1 MLNLYYT
8 ENILGLQDVTIKEI
22 KESEKE
28 LIILLE
34 ENLQES
40 ECPCC
45 HNKTK
50 RIHDYRMQTVKD
62 LPAFGKKVTLMIRR
76 RRYCCQC
83 GKRFYRRLSF
93 LPKYQRRTQRM
104 TLNILKELGEL
115 RSYKSVAKSHDI
127 SGSTVIRI
135 FNYISFPKPKE
146 LPRVLGIDE
155 FKGNT
160 GKSKYNTILTDL
172 EKGEVIDILRT
183 RKKVDL
189 ITYFKGFDRSKVE
202 YLVSDMYGVY
212 RDITE
217 TFFPKATYII
227 DRYHWIRQCI
237 WAFERVRKDIQKEV
251 SKEFRIY
258 FKHSR
263 HILIKHSSKL
273 TDEERDRVNIMLF
286 ASPNLSNGYYL
297 KEQLYAIS
305 EEPDTLK
312 QKELLKQ
319 WIRDARDSDIPSF
332 KRCAE
337 TYARWF
343 NPILNSLYYPYSNGY
358 TEGCNNKIKV
368 LKRNAFGFS
377 KFKRFRNR
385 VLYCMR
391 RKA

>member
-50 RIHDYRMQTVKD
+50 RIHDYRTQTVKD

-237 WAFERVRKDIQKEV
+237 WAFERVRKDVQKEV

-343 NPILNSLYYPYSNGY
+343 DPILNSLYYPYSNGY

>member
-1 MLNLYYT
+1 MLNSYYT
-8 ENILGLQDVTIKEI
+8 EKIVGLQDVTIKEI
-22 KESEKE
+22 EESEK
-28 LIILLE
+28 IIRIQLE
-34 ENLQES
+34 EDNQES

-50 RIHDYRMQTVKD
+50 RIHDYRLQRVQD
-62 LPAFGKKVTLMIRR
+62 LPAFGRKVILEIRR
-76 RRYCCQC
+76 RRYTCQC
-83 GKRFYRRLSF
+83 GKHFYRPLSF
-93 LPKYQRRTQRM
+93 LPKYQRRTQRT
-104 TLNILKELGEL
+104 TLNILNELAEVK
-115 RSYKSVAKSHDI
+115 SYASIAKKYNLSN
-127 SGSTVIRI
+127 STIMRI
-135 FNYISFPKPKE
+135 FDNISYSKPRE

-160 GKSKYNTILTDL
+160 GKSKYNAILTDL
-172 EKGEVIDILRT
+172 ENGKVIDILRT
-183 RKKVDL
+183 RNKVDL
-189 ITYFKGFDRSKVE
+189 ITYFKGYDRTKVE

-212 RDITE
+212 RDIAE

-237 WAFERVRKDIQKEV
+237 WAFEAVRKDTQKEI

-263 HILIKHSSKL
+263 HILIKHANKL
-273 TDEERDRVNIMLF
+273 TDEERDRVNVMLF

-297 KEQLYAIS
+297 KEQLYSIS
-305 EEPDTLK
+305 EEPDLLK
-312 QKELLKQ
+312 RKELLKQ

-332 KRCAE
+332 QKCAE

-343 NPILNSLYYPYSNGY
+343 KPILNSLYHPYSNGY

-377 KFKRFRNR
+377 KFMRFRNR
-385 VLYCMR
+385 ILYCMSR
-391 RKA
+391 EA

>member
-1 MLNLYYT
+1 MLNSYYT
-8 ENILGLQDVTIKEI
+8 EKILGLQDVKIKEI
-22 KESEKE
+22 TENKKT
-28 LIILLE
+28 IRILLE
-34 ENLQES
+34 EELQES

-45 HNKTK
+45 HAKTK
-50 RIHDYRMQTVKD
+50 RIHDYRSQIIKD
-62 LPAFGKKVTLMIRR
+62 LPAFGRKVILVIRR

-83 GKRFYRRLSF
+83 GKRFYRPLTF
-93 LPKYQRRTQRM
+93 LPRYQRRTQRM
-104 TLNILKELGEL
+104 TLNILNELAEVK
-115 RSYKSVAKSHDI
+115 SYTSVAKNHDL
-127 SGSTVIRI
+127 SKSTVIRI
-135 FNYISFPKPKE
+135 FDNISYPKPKE

-160 GKSKYNTILTDL
+160 GKSKYNAILTDL
-172 EKGEVIDILRT
+172 EKGKVIDILRT
-183 RKKVDL
+183 RNKVDL
-189 ITYFKGFDRSKVE
+189 ITYFKRYDRTRVE

-212 RDITE
+212 KDIAE
-217 TFFPKATYII
+217 TYFPKATYII

-237 WAFERVRKDIQKEV
+237 WAFEAVRKDVQKEV

-263 HILIKHSSKL
+263 HILIKHSNKL
-273 TDEERDRVNIMLF
+273 TDEERDRVNVMLF
-286 ASPNLSNGYYL
+286 ASPELSNGYYL

-305 EEPDTLK
+305 EEPDLSK
-312 QKELLKQ
+312 RKELLKQ

-332 KRCAE
+332 QKCAE

-343 NPILNSLYYPYSNGY
+343 NPILNSLHYTYSNGY

-385 VLYCMR
+385 ILYCMGR
-391 RKA
+391 EA

>member
-343 NPILNSLYYPYSNGY
+343 DPILNSLYYPYSNGY